1 MNLFFRSLLCN
12 LPTSPL
18 CTNPNPSSDT
28 SLHPIHP
35 TACRAC
41 LRPRPGHTLLRTSFY
56 PSSWSGLSIIYTIR
70 PEPSTREQY
79 SWLPGEKTSCNPAP
93 GKLEN
98 FQFSRFFF
106 NLKSYFC
113 AMFPHKMFS
122 PQNFFSTKCF
132 LHKMFPL
139 KNVSST

>member
-106 NLKSYFC
+106 LIWNHIFVQCFL
-113 AMFPHKMFS
+113 
-122 PQNFFSTKCF
+122 TKCF